1 MEDRVPLNDKACEDV
16 LVGSIL
22 ADNNAF
28 NNVRDILSDDCFF
41 DNFNKAVYRAIIA
54 VTEQGNVA
62 DIISVKAELESKRV
76 QFDLMVLMSL
86 TDHYTIN
93 IRQYAIRL
101 KDLTTRRRLTQ
112 IAQRLLINSYTEEN
126 PIEQVTQ
133 QTTDDIAALFSSDVS
148 EVMVLRDGIKK
159 VNTIINQNLQD
170 THQLTGSPTGFEELD
185 KKMGGLQCSDLT
197 IIAAESSIGKS
208 SLSLSI
214 ALNAAKYGE
223 KIAIYSMEMKAEQ
236 LTARIMAMESGVSS
250 SNILY
255 ARLDGG
261 QLQQIEKGVG
271 KIENLNIFFDDR
283 STSSIDTILSS
294 IRYMVMKYKVKGAI
308 IDYLQILNVNMKN
321 VNKEQAMGD
330 VARRLKN
337 IAKELDIWV
346 IALSQLSRDKENP
359 IPTLARLRD
368 SGQIAEA
375 ADNVILIYRPEFY
388 GKLSYPS
395 DFASA
400 SVQGTALI
408 HLAKGRNVGTT
419 KFICGFSAPTTLFYN
434 LQNVPTKAEH
444 NNTTQLE
451 SVPF

>member
-28 NNVRDILSDDCFF
+28 NSVRDILTGDCFF

-76 QFDLMVLMSL
+76 QFDLMALMSL

-101 KDLTTRRRLTQ
+101 KDLATRRRLTQ

-197 IIAAESSIGKS
+197 IIAAESSIGKT

-321 VNKEQAMGD
+321 INKEQSMGD

-434 LQNVPTKAEH
+434 LQNVPTKSEQQ
-444 NNTTQLE
+444 NITPLE

>member
-28 NNVRDILSDDCFF
+28 NSVRDILSDDCFF

-76 QFDLMVLMSL
+76 QFDLMALMSL

-101 KDLTTRRRLTQ
+101 KDLATRRRLTQ

-255 ARLDGG
+255 QRLDGG

-408 HLAKGRNVGTT
+408 HLAKGRNIGTT

-434 LQNVPTKAEH
+434 LQNVPTKSEQQ
-444 NNTTQLE
+444 NTTPLE

>member
-28 NNVRDILSDDCFF
+28 NSVRDILSDDCFF

-101 KDLTTRRRLTQ
+101 KDLATRRRLTQ

-197 IIAAESSIGKS
+197 IIAAESSIGKT

-223 KIAIYSMEMKAEQ
+223 KIAVYSMEMKAEQ

-271 KIENLNIFFDDR
+271 KIEKLNIFFDDR

-434 LQNVPTKAEH
+434 LQNVPTKSEQQ
-444 NNTTQLE
+444 NTTPLE

>member
-76 QFDLMVLMSL
+76 QFDLMKLVSL

-93 IRQYAIRL
+93 LRQYAIRL
-101 KDLTTRRRLTQ
+101 KDLATRRRLTQ

-308 IDYLQILNVNMKN
+308 IDYLQILNVNMRN

-400 SVQGTALI
+400 SVQGTALL
-408 HLAKGRNVGTT
+408 HLAKGRNIGTT
-419 KFICGFSAPTTLFYN
+419 KFVCGFSAPTTLFYN
-434 LQNVPTKAEH
+434 LQNIPTKSEQQ
-444 NNTTQLE
+444 NTTPLE

>member
-28 NNVRDILSDDCFF
+28 NNVRDILTDDCFF

-76 QFDLMVLMSL
+76 QFDLMALMSL

-93 IRQYAIRL
+93 LRQYAIRL
-101 KDLTTRRRLTQ
+101 KDLATRRRLTQ

-133 QTTDDIAALFSSDVS
+133 QATDDIAALFSSDVS

-419 KFICGFSAPTTLFYN
+419 KFICGFNAPTTLFYN
-434 LQNVPTKAEH
+434 LQNVPTKSEQQ
-444 NNTTQLE
+444 NITPLE

>member
-28 NNVRDILSDDCFF
+28 NSVRDILSDDCFF

-76 QFDLMVLMSL
+76 QFDLMALMSL

-101 KDLTTRRRLTQ
+101 KDLATRRRLTQ

-197 IIAAESSIGKS
+197 IIAAESSIGKT

-321 VNKEQAMGD
+321 ANKEQAMGD

-434 LQNVPTKAEH
+434 LQNVPTKAEQ
-444 NNTTQLE
+444 NNTTPLE

>member
-28 NNVRDILSDDCFF
+28 NNVRDILTDDCFF

-76 QFDLMVLMSL
+76 QFDLMALMSL

-93 IRQYAIRL
+93 LRQYAIRL
-101 KDLTTRRRLTQ
+101 KDLATRRRLTQ

-133 QTTDDIAALFSSDVS
+133 QATDDIAALFSSDVS

-419 KFICGFSAPTTLFYN
+419 KFICGFNAPTTLFYN
-434 LQNVPTKAEH
+434 LQNVPTKSEQQ
-444 NNTTQLE
+444 NTTPLE

>member
-1 MEDRVPLNDKACEDV
+1 MEDRVLLNDKACEDV

-28 NNVRDILSDDCFF
+28 NSVRDILSDDCFF

-76 QFDLMVLMSL
+76 QFDLMALMSL

-101 KDLTTRRRLTQ
+101 KDLATRRRLTQ

-197 IIAAESSIGKS
+197 IIAAESSIGKT

-408 HLAKGRNVGTT
+408 HLAKGRNIGTT

-434 LQNVPTKAEH
+434 LQNVPTKSEQQ
-444 NNTTQLE
+444 NITPLE

>member
-28 NNVRDILSDDCFF
+28 NSVRDILSDDCFF

-54 VTEQGNVA
+54 VTEHGNVA

-76 QFDLMVLMSL
+76 QFDLMALMSL

-101 KDLTTRRRLTQ
+101 KDLATRRRLTQ

-395 DFASA
+395 DFASV

-408 HLAKGRNVGTT
+408 HLAKGRNIGTT

-434 LQNVPTKAEH
+434 LQNVPTKSEQQ
-444 NNTTQLE
+444 NTTPLE

>member
-1 MEDRVPLNDKACEDV
+1 MEDRVLLNDKACEDV

-28 NNVRDILSDDCFF
+28 NSVRDILSDDCFF

-76 QFDLMVLMSL
+76 QFDLMALMSL

-93 IRQYAIRL
+93 LRQYAIRL
-101 KDLTTRRRLTQ
+101 KDLATRRMLTQ

-197 IIAAESSIGKS
+197 IIAAESSIGKT

-271 KIENLNIFFDDR
+271 KIESLNIFFDDR

-395 DFASA
+395 DFSSA

-434 LQNVPTKAEH
+434 LQNVPTKSEQQ
-444 NNTTQLE
+444 NTTPLE

>member
-54 VTEQGNVA
+54 VTEHGNVA

-76 QFDLMVLMSL
+76 QFDLMALMSL

-101 KDLTTRRRLTQ
+101 KDLATRRRLTQ

-197 IIAAESSIGKS
+197 IIAAESSIGKT

-223 KIAIYSMEMKAEQ
+223 KIAVYSMEMKAEQ

-250 SNILY
+250 SKILY

-434 LQNVPTKAEH
+434 LQNVPTKAEQ
-444 NNTTQLE
+444 NNTTPLE

>member
-28 NNVRDILSDDCFF
+28 NSVRDILSDDCFF

-101 KDLTTRRRLTQ
+101 KDLATRRRLTQ

-197 IIAAESSIGKS
+197 IIAAESSIGKT

-214 ALNAAKYGE
+214 ALNAAKSDE

-321 VNKEQAMGD
+321 ANKEQAMGD

-408 HLAKGRNVGTT
+408 HLAKGRNIGTT

-434 LQNVPTKAEH
+434 LQNVPTKVEQQ
-444 NNTTQLE
+444 NITPLE

>member
-28 NNVRDILSDDCFF
+28 NNVRDILTDDCFF

-76 QFDLMVLMSL
+76 QFDLMALMSL

-101 KDLTTRRRLTQ
+101 KDLATRRRLTQ

-197 IIAAESSIGKS
+197 IIAAESSIGKT

-214 ALNAAKYGE
+214 ALNAAKSDE

-434 LQNVPTKAEH
+434 LQNVPTKAEQ
-444 NNTTQLE
+444 NNTTPLE

>member
-76 QFDLMVLMSL
+76 QFDLMALMSL

-93 IRQYAIRL
+93 IRQYALRL
-101 KDLTTRRRLTQ
+101 KDLATRRRLTQ

-185 KKMGGLQCSDLT
+185 KKIGGLQCSDLT

-434 LQNVPTKAEH
+434 LQNVPTKSEQQ
-444 NNTTQLE
+444 NTTPLE

>member
-28 NNVRDILSDDCFF
+28 NSVRDILSDDCFF

-76 QFDLMVLMSL
+76 QFDLMALMSL

-101 KDLTTRRRLTQ
+101 KDLATRRRLTQ

-170 THQLTGSPTGFEELD
+170 AHQLTGSPTGFEELD

-283 STSSIDTILSS
+283 STSNIDTILSS

-408 HLAKGRNVGTT
+408 HLAKGRNIGTT

-434 LQNVPTKAEH
+434 LQNVPTKSEQQ
-444 NNTTQLE
+444 NTTSLE

>member
-28 NNVRDILSDDCFF
+28 NSVRDILSDDCFF

-76 QFDLMVLMSL
+76 QFDIMALMSL

-101 KDLTTRRRLTQ
+101 KDLATRRRLTQ

-321 VNKEQAMGD
+321 INKEQAMGD

-395 DFASA
+395 DFASV

-408 HLAKGRNVGTT
+408 HLAKGRNIGTT
-419 KFICGFSAPTTLFYN
+419 KFICGFNAPTTLFYN
-434 LQNVPTKAEH
+434 LQNVPTKAEQ
-444 NNTTQLE
+444 NNTTPLE

>member
-76 QFDLMVLMSL
+76 QFDLMALMSL

-101 KDLTTRRRLTQ
+101 KDLATRRRLTQ

-197 IIAAESSIGKS
+197 IIAAESSIGKT

-223 KIAIYSMEMKAEQ
+223 KIAVYSMEMKAEQ

-434 LQNVPTKAEH
+434 LQNVPTKSEQQ
-444 NNTTQLE
+444 NTTPLE

>member
-28 NNVRDILSDDCFF
+28 NNVRDILTDDCFF

-101 KDLTTRRRLTQ
+101 KDLATRRRLTQ

-197 IIAAESSIGKS
+197 IIAAESSIGKT

-214 ALNAAKYGE
+214 ALNAAKSDE

-359 IPTLARLRD
+359 VPTLARLRD

-434 LQNVPTKAEH
+434 LQNVPTKAEQ
-444 NNTTQLE
+444 NNTTPLE

>member
-1 MEDRVPLNDKACEDV
+1 MEDRVLLNDKACEDV

-76 QFDLMVLMSL
+76 QFDLMALMSL

-101 KDLTTRRRLTQ
+101 KDLATRRRLTQ
-112 IAQRLLINSYTEEN
+112 IAQKLLINSYTEEN

-294 IRYMVMKYKVKGAI
+294 IRYMVMKYKVRGAI

-408 HLAKGRNVGTT
+408 HLAKGRNIGTT

-434 LQNVPTKAEH
+434 LQNVPTKSEQQ
-444 NNTTQLE
+444 NITPLE

>member
-28 NNVRDILSDDCFF
+28 NSVRDILSDDCFF

-54 VTEQGNVA
+54 VTEQGYVA

-76 QFDLMVLMSL
+76 QFDIMKLVSL

-93 IRQYAIRL
+93 LRQYAIRL
-101 KDLTTRRRLTQ
+101 KDLATRRRLTQ

-185 KKMGGLQCSDLT
+185 KKMGGMQCSDLT

-408 HLAKGRNVGTT
+408 HLAKGRNIGTT

-434 LQNVPTKAEH
+434 LQNVPTKSEQQ
-444 NNTTQLE
+444 NTTSLE

>member
-1 MEDRVPLNDKACEDV
+1 MEDRVLLNDKACEDV

-76 QFDLMVLMSL
+76 QFDIMALMSL

-101 KDLTTRRRLTQ
+101 KDLATRRRLTQ

-197 IIAAESSIGKS
+197 IIAAESSIGKT

-223 KIAIYSMEMKAEQ
+223 KIAVYSMEMKAEQ

-408 HLAKGRNVGTT
+408 HLAKGRNIGTT

-434 LQNVPTKAEH
+434 LQNVPTKSEQQ
-444 NNTTQLE
+444 NTTPLE

>member
-28 NNVRDILSDDCFF
+28 NSVRDILSDDCFF

-76 QFDLMVLMSL
+76 QFDLMALMSL

-93 IRQYAIRL
+93 LRQYALRL
-101 KDLTTRRRLTQ
+101 KDLATRRRLTQ

-197 IIAAESSIGKS
+197 IIAAESSIGKT

-223 KIAIYSMEMKAEQ
+223 KIAVYSMEMKAEQ

-434 LQNVPTKAEH
+434 LQNVPTKAEQ
-444 NNTTQLE
+444 NNTTPLE

>member
-28 NNVRDILSDDCFF
+28 NNVRDILTDDCFF

-76 QFDLMVLMSL
+76 QFDLMALMSL

-101 KDLTTRRRLTQ
+101 KDLATRRRLTQ

-197 IIAAESSIGKS
+197 IIAAESSIGKT

-223 KIAIYSMEMKAEQ
+223 KIAVYSMEMKAEQ

-434 LQNVPTKAEH
+434 LQNVPTKSEQQ
-444 NNTTQLE
+444 NTTPLE

>member
-28 NNVRDILSDDCFF
+28 NSVRDILSDDCFF

-76 QFDLMVLMSL
+76 QFDLMALMSL

-101 KDLTTRRRLTQ
+101 KDLATRRRLTQ

-434 LQNVPTKAEH
+434 LQNVPTKAEQ
-444 NNTTQLE
+444 NNTTPLE

>member
-76 QFDLMVLMSL
+76 QFDLMALMSL

-101 KDLTTRRRLTQ
+101 KDLATRRRLTQ

-197 IIAAESSIGKS
+197 IIAAESSIGKT

-223 KIAIYSMEMKAEQ
+223 KIAVYSMEMKAEQ

-308 IDYLQILNVNMKN
+308 IDYLQILNVIMKN

-408 HLAKGRNVGTT
+408 HLAKGRNIGTT

-434 LQNVPTKAEH
+434 LQNVPTKAEQQ
-444 NNTTQLE
+444 NTTPLE